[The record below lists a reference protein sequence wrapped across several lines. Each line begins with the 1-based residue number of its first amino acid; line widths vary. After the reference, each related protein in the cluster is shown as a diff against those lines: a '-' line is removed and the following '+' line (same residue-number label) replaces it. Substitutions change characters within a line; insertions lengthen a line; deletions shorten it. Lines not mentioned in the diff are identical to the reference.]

1 MQKIFS
7 TDGLHPRDRFD
18 CWHEVACKQICG
30 HLSEPVSAATFEAE
44 LFAGQLADLKLL
56 TFRNAPM
63 SVARTR
69 VQIAQVETD
78 DIFICRQFAGR
89 LFLEQQGREV
99 VMEAGDF
106 CVLDPLI
113 PYSGRFDGKSKLLAV
128 AVARRSLEARVGSV
142 STMSV
147 LQLGDSSIGA
157 LTSGYLSLLP
167 QCASNAEPH
176 RAAMFQEQVLDLLA
190 ESLTEIKDDGKLTL
204 SSPRAVS
211 DAKLRAVVEQNL
223 RNPAFSPSMA
233 ARLAGISVRYAN
245 ALLAERG
252 TSLYRFILSQRLDR
266 CRRALQD
273 PAQARRTITE
283 IARGWGFTDLPYFSR
298 SFKAA
303 FGMSPRD
310 YRAAAIAMVSLI

>member
-7 TDGLHPRDRFD
+7 TEGLHPRDRFD

-44 LFAGQLADLKLL
+44 LFTGQLADLKLFK
-56 TFRNAPM
+56 FRNAPM
-63 SVARTR
+63 AVSRTN
-69 VQIAQVETD
+69 VQIANAQTD
-78 DIFICRQFAGR
+78 DIFICRPLSGR
-89 LFLEQQGREV
+89 LSLEQQGREA

-106 CVLDPLI
+106 CLLDPLI
-113 PYSGRFDGKSKLLAV
+113 PYSGRFNGKSRLFCV
-128 AVARRSLEARVGSV
+128 AVARKSLEARVGSL
-142 STMSV
+142 SALSI
-147 LQLGDSSIGA
+147 LKLGDSA
-157 LTSGYLSLLP
+157 LAELTSGYLALLP
-167 QCASNAEPH
+167 QCAATAEPH

-190 ESLTEIKDDGKLTL
+190 ESLVELKDGGRPTL
-204 SSPRAVS
+204 SSPRTVS
-211 DAKLRAVVEQNL
+211 DARLRSVIEQNL

-252 TSLYRFILSQRLDR
+252 TSLYRLIHSERLDR

-273 PAQARRTITE
+273 PTQAHRTVTE
-283 IARGWGFTDLPYFSR
+283 IALGWGFTDLPYFSR

-303 FGMSPRD
+303 FGLGPRD
-310 YRAAAIAMVSLI
+310 YRAAAIASSLT